1 MNRDILQGNWKQFK
15 GEARRRWGKLT
26 DDDLDVV
33 KGDAEILIGKVQER
47 YGQRQDQAERDV
59 NDWLKTMGPEPQPG
73 ERK

>member
-1 MNRDILQGNWKQFK
+1 MNRHILQGNWKQFE

-47 YGQRQDQAERDV
+47 YGQQQDQAERDV

-73 ERK
+73 EPQ